1 MKLTKGFTVLI
12 TLMLPLVP
20 ILAGSSG
27 CVTTVL
33 VVRHAERANSSSTS
47 PISDPEGRNR
57 AKALAHVAREA
68 GVSAIYA
75 TEYLR
80 TQQTAQPLADQLG
93 LPIDT
98 SFTDPSALA
107 EGILREHRGDTV
119 LVVGHSNTVGP
130 IIEALGGDPIDPI
143 GASEFD
149 NLFLVIRHRRGTTH
163 TVHLKY
169 LRYDESPAGD

>member
-1 MKLTKGFTVLI
+1 MNLTKRMTVLT

-20 ILAGSSG
+20 VVAGSSG

-47 PISDPEGRNR
+47 PISDPEGKNR
-57 AKALAHVAREA
+57 ARALAHVASEA

-80 TQQTAQPLADQLG
+80 TQQTAQPLADRLG

-98 SFTDPSALA
+98 SFADPSALA
-107 EGILREHRGDTV
+107 EKILSDHVGDTV

-130 IIEALGGDPIDPI
+130 IIDGSWRWPD
-143 GASEFD
+143 
-149 NLFLVIRHRRGTTH
+149 
-163 TVHLKY
+163 
-169 LRYDESPAGD
+169 